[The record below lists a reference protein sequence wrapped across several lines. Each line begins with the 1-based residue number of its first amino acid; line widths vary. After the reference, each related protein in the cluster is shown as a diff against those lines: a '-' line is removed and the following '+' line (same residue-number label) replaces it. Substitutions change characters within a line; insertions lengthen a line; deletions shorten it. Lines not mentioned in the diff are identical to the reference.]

1 MSRPT
6 NAEIKA
12 MYTNAEAKAREA
24 AAFIEPLAKA
34 PNVQRI
40 VAGLIA
46 DADELKALA
55 DAIVI

>member
-12 MYTNAEAKAREA
+12 MYEGAEAKVREA
-24 AAFIEPLAKA
+24 LTILDPM
-34 PNVQRI
+34 
-40 VAGLIA
+40 AGARTIQDVRASLES
-46 DADELKALA
+46 DANALKALA

>member
-12 MYTNAEAKAREA
+12 MYEGVEAKVREA
-24 AAFIEPLAKA
+24 LALLDTMAGARTVQDIKA
-34 PNVQRI
+34 S
-40 VAGLIA
+40 LES
-46 DADELKALA
+46 DANALKALA